1 MSEES
6 VTTSSTTYI
15 TADGR
20 KVRKVK
26 KKKVTI
32 EESSLNGSRR
42 ESEVEISEIS
52 STLNSDSTS
61 SQNVD
66 SNVPAITE
74 GNTESK
80 KVKLVTLSKHGDFN
94 FNLFLSV
101 NCIPVH
107 CAVYTLDHHVD
118 VC

>member
-6 VTTSSTTYI
+6 VTTTSTTYI

-32 EESSLNGSRR
+32 EEGSLNGSRR

-52 STLNSDSTS
+52 STLNTEST
-61 SQNVD
+61 QNVD
-66 SNVPAITE
+66 PNTNAITDGKE
-74 GNTESK
+74 
-80 KVKLVTLSKHGDFN
+80 V
-94 FNLFLSV
+94 
-101 NCIPVH
+101 I
-107 CAVYTLDHHVD
+107 
-118 VC
+118 